1 MNRNSTTLFLVSPG
15 ATTPVPW
22 VNNAPDF
29 SSFTEP
35 TLSVLVTAW
44 NDFIDNG
51 GDLQIAPDPEPHVQ
65 PLVPNWDD
73 FNAVFLADGAFNQ
86 YCGACLSVAPVVAM
100 AIPTALAQVSSN
112 GVNAFRQVFLA
123 FCQLASVTPEHRG
136 EWATLGES
144 YNLPTDFINI
154 VRGA

>member
-44 NDFIDNG
+44 NDFISNG
-51 GDLQIAPDPEPHVQ
+51 GVVEVVPDPEVYVEP
-65 PLVPNWDD
+65 PVPDWDG
-73 FNAVFLADGAFNQ
+73 FNSVFLADVAFNQ
-86 YCGACLSVAPVVAM
+86 YCGTCLGLAPVVAM
-100 AIPTALAQVSSN
+100 ALPTALAQVTTN
-112 GVNAFRQVFLA
+112 GIASFSMVFTN
-123 FCQLASVTPEHRG
+123 FCAIASVTSQDRNDWG
-136 EWATLGES
+136 DIAES
-144 YNLPTDFINI
+144 YDLPVDFVQVI
-154 VRGA
+154 RGT